1 MMKKIMRFGESNCDC
16 FPEYINFKVDL
27 IEYKCLCLIK
37 SYQHKFDKKLKEQF
51 FNSFKFSNQG
61 NNNFI

>member
-16 FPEYINFKVDL
+16 FPEYINFEVDL
-27 IEYKCLCLIK
+27 IEYKCLCFIK